1 MDNKNDSKEVSI
13 PRDPPVI
20 IYSAEITN
28 GYVFRQIFELYDK
41 LVIEGIPMY
50 FKDTGITIRTGSSSS
65 RDSMKL
71 ISDIE
76 IFTDDI
82 IHYYMNED
90 LATIKKSDEQES
102 ACYIEELNIN
112 TVKSVFKSIAKS
124 NSVRIYK
131 TTLCDDVFI
140 EIRGLTTEHSR
151 LTTNKF
157 RKFHYD
163 ISEYQDD
170 FEKPNLKIEIS
181 QFCTTMKG
189 MTRGDAE
196 YTSFKVFP
204 EGMMIEGRNGTGSI
218 TKDMRWGK
226 LPDQDDVAIEI
237 EYDKDDYYETKV
249 SSSSIKALTKIS
261 GMSNYSII
269 KIISSRNGLLRL
281 SHKIGDFGEH
291 NIYLVDNS

>member
-1 MDNKNDSKEVSI
+1 MDSHDKKEVAI
-13 PRDPPVI
+13 PKEIPVI

-50 FKDTGITIRTGSSSS
+50 FKESGITIRTGSSSS

-76 IFTDDI
+76 LFTDDI

-90 LATIKKSDEQES
+90 LATIKKSEDQDT

-131 TTLCDDVFI
+131 TTLCDDIFI

-163 ISEYQDD
+163 ISEYQD
-170 FEKPNLKIEIS
+170 ELAKPNLKIEIS

-218 TKDMRWGK
+218 TKDMKWGK
-226 LPDQDDVAIEI
+226 LPEQEDVAVEV
-237 EYDKDDYYETKV
+237 EFDEDDYFETKV
-249 SSSSIKALTKIS
+249 SSSSIKALTKIG

-269 KIISSRNGLLRL
+269 KIISTRNGLLRL

>member
-1 MDNKNDSKEVSI
+1 MEVSNRNNESI
-13 PRDPPVI
+13 PREIPITV
-20 IYSAEITN
+20 YSAEITN

-41 LVIEGIPMY
+41 LVMEGIPIY
-50 FKDTGITIRTGSSSS
+50 FKESGITIRTGTSSS

-76 IFTDDI
+76 IYTDDI
-82 IHYYMNED
+82 IEYYMNKE
-90 LATIKKSDEQES
+90 LATIKASDEDT

-131 TTLCDDVFI
+131 TTLSDDVFI
-140 EIRGLTTEHSR
+140 EIKGLTTEHSR
-151 LTTNKF
+151 LTTSKY
-157 RKFHYD
+157 RKIHYD
-163 ISEYQDD
+163 VSDYQDD
-170 FEKPNLKIEIS
+170 EKPNLKIEIS

-204 EGMMIEGRNGTGSI
+204 KGMKIEGRNGTGSI
-218 TKDMRWGK
+218 TKDMCWGEVPGSK
-226 LPDQDDVAIEI
+226 DQGIDIEHDP
-237 EYDKDDYYETKV
+237 EDYFETKV

-269 KIISSRNGLLRL
+269 KIISFRNGLLRL
-281 SHKIGDFGEH
+281 NHKIGDFGEH

>member
-1 MDNKNDSKEVSI
+1 MAGHDKKEVAI
-13 PRDPPVI
+13 PKEIPVI

-50 FKDTGITIRTGSSSS
+50 FKESGITIRTGSSSS

-76 IFTDDI
+76 LFTDDI

-90 LATIKKSDEQES
+90 LATIKKSEDQDT

-131 TTLCDDVFI
+131 TTLCDDIFI

-163 ISEYQDD
+163 ISEYQD
-170 FEKPNLKIEIS
+170 EIAKTNLKIEIS

-218 TKDMRWGK
+218 TKDMKWGK
-226 LPDQDDVAIEI
+226 LPEQEDVAVEV
-237 EYDKDDYYETKV
+237 EFDEDDYFETKV
-249 SSSSIKALTKIS
+249 SSSSIKALTKIG

-269 KIISSRNGLLRL
+269 KIISTRNGLLRL

>member
-1 MDNKNDSKEVSI
+1 MELENSGEKI
-13 PRDPPVI
+13 PREIDVVV
-20 IYSAEITN
+20 YSAEITN

-41 LVIEGIPMY
+41 LVIEGIPVY
-50 FKDTGITIRTGSSSS
+50 FKESGITIRTGTSSS

-76 IFTDDI
+76 IYTDDI
-82 IHYYMNED
+82 INYYMNED
-90 LATIKKSDEQES
+90 LASIKRTDDQSP
-102 ACYIEELNIN
+102 CYIEELNIN

-140 EIRGLTTEHSR
+140 EIKGLTTEHSR
-151 LTTNKF
+151 LSTSKH
-157 RKFHYD
+157 RKVYYD
-163 ISEYQDD
+163 LSEYQDEM
-170 FEKPNLKIEIS
+170 EKPNIKIEIS

-204 EGMMIEGRNGTGSI
+204 EGLMVEGRNGTGSI
-218 TKDMRWGK
+218 TKDMRWGS
-226 LPDQDDVAIEI
+226 LPDSNDPNIEVDI
-237 EYDKDDYYETKV
+237 ERDSYFETKV
-249 SSSSIKALTKIS
+249 SSPSIKALSKIS
-261 GMSNYSII
+261 SMTNYSII
-269 KIISSRNGLLRL
+269 KVFSFRDGLMRL
-281 SHKIGDFGEH
+281 NHKIGDFGEH

>member
-1 MDNKNDSKEVSI
+1 MDSHDKKEVSI
-13 PRDPPVI
+13 PKEVPVI

-50 FKDTGITIRTGSSSS
+50 FKESGITIRTGSSSS

-76 IFTDDI
+76 LFTDDI

-90 LATIKKSDEQES
+90 LATIKKSEDQDT

-131 TTLCDDVFI
+131 TTLCDDIFI

-163 ISEYQDD
+163 ISEYQD
-170 FEKPNLKIEIS
+170 EVAKPNLKIEIS

-218 TKDMRWGK
+218 TKDMKWGK
-226 LPDQDDVAIEI
+226 LPNQDDVAVEVEFDED
-237 EYDKDDYYETKV
+237 EYFETKV
-249 SSSSIKALTKIS
+249 SSSSIKALTKIG

-269 KIISSRNGLLRL
+269 KIISTRNGLLRL

>member
-1 MDNKNDSKEVSI
+1 MLEETKIPKEIDTV
-13 PRDPPVI
+13 V
-20 IYSAEITN
+20 YSAEITN

-41 LVIEGIPMY
+41 LVIEGIPVY
-50 FKDTGITIRTGSSSS
+50 FKESGITIRTGTSSS

-82 IHYYMNED
+82 IHYYLNED
-90 LATIKKSDEQES
+90 LATVKKSDEGS

-131 TTLCDDVFI
+131 TTLSDDVFI
-140 EIRGLTTEHSR
+140 EIKGLTTEHSR
-151 LTTNKF
+151 LTTSKY
-157 RKFHYD
+157 RKVHYD
-163 ISEYQDD
+163 VSEYQDD
-170 FEKPNLKIEIS
+170 AEAPNLKVEIS

-204 EGMMIEGRNGTGSI
+204 QGLMIEGRNGTGSI
-218 TKDMRWGK
+218 TKDMCWGK
-226 LPDQDDVAIEI
+226 IPIPEDPTVEVEI
-237 EYDKDDYYETKV
+237 DKSEYFETKV
-249 SSSSIKALTKIS
+249 SSSSIKALSKIS
-261 GMSNYSII
+261 SMSNYSII
-269 KIISSRNGLLRL
+269 KIISVKDGLLRL
-281 SHKIGDFGEH
+281 NHKIGDFGEH
-291 NIYLVDNS
+291 NIYLIDNS

>member
-1 MDNKNDSKEVSI
+1 MDSHDKNEVSI
-13 PRDPPVI
+13 PKEVPVI

-50 FKDTGITIRTGSSSS
+50 FKESGITIRTGSSSS

-76 IFTDDI
+76 LFTDDI

-90 LATIKKSDEQES
+90 LATIKKSEDQDT

-131 TTLCDDVFI
+131 TTLCDDIFI

-163 ISEYQDD
+163 ISEYQD
-170 FEKPNLKIEIS
+170 EMAKPNLKIEIS

-218 TKDMRWGK
+218 TKDMKWGK
-226 LPDQDDVAIEI
+226 LPNQDDVAVEVEFDED
-237 EYDKDDYYETKV
+237 EYFETKV
-249 SSSSIKALTKIS
+249 SSSSIKALTKIG

-269 KIISSRNGLLRL
+269 KIISTRNGLLRL

>member
-1 MDNKNDSKEVSI
+1 MDSHDKKEVAI
-13 PRDPPVI
+13 PKEIPVI

-50 FKDTGITIRTGSSSS
+50 FKESGITIRTGSSSS

-76 IFTDDI
+76 LFTDDI

-90 LATIKKSDEQES
+90 LATIKKSEDQDT

-131 TTLCDDVFI
+131 TTLCDDIFI

-163 ISEYQDD
+163 ISEYQD
-170 FEKPNLKIEIS
+170 EMAKPNLKIEIS

-218 TKDMRWGK
+218 TKDMKWGK
-226 LPDQDDVAIEI
+226 LPNQDDVAVEVEFDED
-237 EYDKDDYYETKV
+237 EYFETKV
-249 SSSSIKALTKIS
+249 SSSSIKALTKIG

-269 KIISSRNGLLRL
+269 KIISTRNGLLRL